1 MLDSAKPGPWL
12 LASAASFSR
21 PVARKKKKKER
32 KREKNSLIFIN
43 RESHLFPV
51 TIFDLSK

>member
-21 PVARKKKKKER
+21 PVARKKKKER